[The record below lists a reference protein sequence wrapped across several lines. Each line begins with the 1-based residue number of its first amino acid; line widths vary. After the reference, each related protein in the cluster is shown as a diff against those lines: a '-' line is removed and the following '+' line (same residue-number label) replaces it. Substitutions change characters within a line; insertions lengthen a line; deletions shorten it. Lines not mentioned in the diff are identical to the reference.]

1 MNEPSPIEASCPK
14 CGTPL
19 GSDLAQGLCPRCVFA
34 AGAETEV
41 VRPPGSP
48 EPAAP
53 AHTPSPHDLA
63 AYFPSLNIIELTGRG
78 GMGWVYKAHQTA
90 LDRVVALK
98 LLPPDVAADPAFAE
112 RFQREARALA
122 RLNHPNI
129 VAVYDFGQAGPYF
142 YLVMEF
148 VDGANLRQL
157 ERTRRLSPEEAFS
170 LVPKLCDA
178 LQYAHEEGVVHRD
191 VKPENI
197 LIDTRGR
204 LKIVDFGIAKLVGGK
219 DDLALTGTWHAVGTP
234 SYMAP
239 EQFESPGTVD
249 HRADI
254 YALGVVFYEMLT
266 GELPVGRF
274 EPPSRHVQV
283 DVRLDDVVLKS
294 LERDPERRYQTAA
307 AVKSAVESISGTDS
321 LSGAPGPP
329 QPHSFPS
336 HAVASPAPH
345 AEATPPEKIGGP
357 VEEELTVDP
366 ATRLP
371 RHAPESVNPG
381 AFSLLGRAWRAWWA
395 ERATWVAV
403 AVQGVLVVIHLGCLF
418 AFIGT
423 GIRSHWNADGHRQ
436 FTYALGAGDP
446 WFKFET
452 YPTASTPFRS
462 GINPV
467 AGSMVFLIVGF
478 VVYYAIWRI
487 EKIRKPKV
495 GFWSSPA
502 AMGLLWGL
510 FAVAAIAMGTKMGH
524 DALAEDALGGLFAPQ
539 LRSAL
544 ALSDTSER
552 DQALSSLA
560 LKAAPAKD
568 LKSVQHALREIRHTP
583 LRDSTASDC
592 ALTLAKHLGGAA
604 DARGLAS
611 DIRDDALRGN
621 TLARI
626 NALSPPQ

>member
-1 MNEPSPIEASCPK
+1 MNEPSPIEASCPR

-19 GSDLAQGLCPRCVFA
+19 VPDLAHGLCPRCVFA
-34 AGAETEV
+34 AGVETKV
-41 VRPPGSP
+41 SP
-48 EPAAP
+48 LSESSAPAAS
-53 AHTPSPHDLA
+53 ANTPSPSDLA
-63 AYFPSLNIIELTGRG
+63 AYFPMLKIIELTGRG

-98 LLPPDVAADPAFAE
+98 LLPPDVAAAPAFAE

-157 ERTRRLSPEEAFS
+157 ERTHRLSPEEAFS
-170 LVPKLCDA
+170 LVPRLCDA

-219 DDLALTGTWHAVGTP
+219 NDLALTGTWHAVGTP

-239 EQFESPGTVD
+239 EQFETPGRVD

-283 DVRLDDVVLKS
+283 DVRLDEVVLKS
-294 LERDPERRYQTAA
+294 LERDPERRYQTAG
-307 AVKSAVESISGTDS
+307 AVKSAVESISGTVGPAPAPFQS
-321 LSGAPGPP
+321 AASQAPGVEGTRPD
-329 QPHSFPS
+329 QND
-336 HAVASPAPH
+336 
-345 AEATPPEKIGGP
+345 GP
-357 VEEELTVDP
+357 VTEAPTADPVTGTAHRIPVGVD
-366 ATRLP
+366 
-371 RHAPESVNPG
+371 PG
-381 AFSLLGRAWRAWWA
+381 AFSVLGRAWRDWWA
-395 ERATWVAV
+395 ERAKWVAV

-423 GIRSHWNADGHRQ
+423 SIRSQWNAGGHRQ
-436 FTYALGAGDP
+436 FTYALGARDP

-452 YPTASTPFRS
+452 YPTANTPFRS
-462 GINPV
+462 GLNPV

-478 VVYYAIWRI
+478 AVYYAIWRI

-524 DALAEDALGGLFAPQ
+524 DALAEDSLGGHFAPQ

-544 ALSDTSER
+544 AVSGTSDR
-552 DQALSSLA
+552 DQALAALA

-568 LKSVQHALREIRHTP
+568 IKSVQHALREIRDGTLHD
-583 LRDSTASDC
+583 RTAADC
-592 ALTLAKHLGGAA
+592 ALALAKLLGGAEA
-604 DARGLAS
+604 AGALAS
-611 DIRDDALRGN
+611 EIRDDSLRDA

-626 NALSPPQ
+626 SSLSPAE